1 MDLKIVAVCIV
12 LSCGALI
19 VEARTV
25 FSSRYSSPF
34 RHEHQNSLSPLPFN
48 NGDGRPD
55 LKKDWVKAHHELG
68 GTTTVVAGSR
78 LELQCDAVGGPMPQV
93 EWFKRRLAVTRG
105 LEEDNKIRGFG
116 LGKVVTRYIVDC
128 VTPEHEGEYS
138 CQAVSGGKRFAT
150 ESSLVVVEGAE
161 SELLNSGDCPTQVAP
176 RFIMFSPMTLQDI
189 GNNVR
194 VPCRAH
200 GLPRPRIF
208 WTKDGKLVENPRFKF
223 HEEGDMEIESIQWED
238 MGTYTCVAE
247 NPLGKESTS
256 TFIYPMSTKE

>member
-68 GTTTVVAGSR
+68 GTTVVAGSR